1 MITLARQT
9 GRTQSIRTKITTVT
23 VCAIFAAIAV
33 TALLGTLTIKGIG
46 NSSSEQLLRLLCQT
60 GQKNLNSYFTSVEQS
75 VEMVSSFVGEDLKS
89 LDPEQL
95 EAHVNRTRSIFAKTA
110 NKTNGI
116 LTYYYRI
123 DPAVSDTVKGFWFTN
138 LDGEGFEEH
147 EVTDITLYD
156 TEDTSALVW
165 FTVPKATGK
174 AVWLPPYVTDNLDVR
189 VLSYNVPIYCGDVF
203 VGVIGIE
210 IAGSTMAGQVDNIR
224 LYDDGYAFINDYN
237 GYIIYHPRMSD
248 EEIEAERLR
257 QTPYGMLEE
266 NSLIR
271 YTYNNVEKEAVW
283 LPLVNG
289 MRLNVTVPLS
299 EINEDW
305 QKWVIEDAVASLA
318 LLIIFTLITVKV
330 AGRIAKPITDLTE
343 AARQVEAGNY
353 DVALTHEG
361 TDEVGILTHA
371 FRHLISHLKSYVRD
385 LKDLAYGDAL
395 TAVRNKGAFNIFLK
409 KLTEEAAAK
418 EQLPEFAVC
427 YFDCNDLK
435 EINDRYGHEK
445 GDMYLKTACAT
456 ICQVFAH
463 SPVFRIGGDEFAAIL
478 QHREYENREK
488 LLALF
493 DQRCFDLR
501 AVSTNPWEKVHIA
514 RGMAV
519 FDPKKDHSVE
529 DVIRRADHLMYEN
542 KRQQKNNA

>member
-1 MITLARQT
+1 M
-9 GRTQSIRTKITTVT
+9 VT
-23 VCAIFAAIAV
+23 VCAIFATIVV
-33 TALLGTLTIKGIG
+33 TAILGSLAIRGIG
-46 NSSSEQLLRLLCQT
+46 SSSSEQLLRLMCQT

-89 LDPEQL
+89 LEPEQL

-123 DPAVSDTVKGFWFTN
+123 DPTVSDTVKGFWFTN

-147 EVTDITLYD
+147 VVTDITLYD
-156 TEDTSALVW
+156 TDDTSALVW

-174 AVWLPPYVTDNLDVR
+174 AVWLPPYITDNLDVR
-189 VLSYNVPIYCGDVF
+189 VLSYNVPVYCGDVF

-210 IAGSTMAGQVDNIR
+210 IDYSTMADQVNNIR
-224 LYDDGYAFINDYN
+224 LYDNGYAFINDYS
-237 GYIIYHPRMSD
+237 GYIIYHPRMTD
-248 EEIEAERLR
+248 EEIEEERTR

-271 YTYNNVEKEAVW
+271 YSYGGVDKEAVW

-305 QKWVIEDAVASLA
+305 QRWALEHAAVSLV
-318 LLIIFTLITVKV
+318 LLIAFTLVTVKV
-330 AGRIAKPITDLTE
+330 AEHIAKPLTDLTE

-353 DVALTHEG
+353 DVTLEPQG
-361 TDEVGILTHA
+361 SDEVGILTGA
-371 FRHLISHLKSYVRD
+371 FSHLTTHLKSYIRD
-385 LKDLAYGDAL
+385 LKDLAFADAL
-395 TAVRNKGAFNIFLK
+395 TAVRNKGSFNLFLK
-409 KLTEEAAAK
+409 KLTEQAAGR
-418 EQLPEFAVC
+418 EEPPEYAVC
-427 YFDCNDLK
+427 YFDCNNLK
-435 EINDRYGHEK
+435 AINDEYGHEK
-445 GDMYLKTACAT
+445 GDIYLKRACAT
-456 ICQVFAH
+456 ICQVFSH

-478 QHREYENREK
+478 QHKEYENRKE
-488 LLALF
+488 LLELF

-501 AVSTNPWEKVHIA
+501 AVSANPWEKVYIA
-514 RGMAV
+514 RGMAEYN
-519 FDPKKDHSVE
+519 PKTDHSVD
-529 DVIRRADHLMYEN
+529 DVIRRADKLMYEN
-542 KRQQKNNA
+542 KRQQKGE

>member
-1 MITLARQT
+1 MAGKT
-9 GRTQSIRTKITTVT
+9 GHTRSIRTKITLVT
-23 VCAIFAAIAV
+23 VCAVFATIVV
-33 TALLGTLTIKGIG
+33 TAVLGSLAIRGIG
-46 NSSSEQLLRLLCQT
+46 SSSSEQLLRLLCQT

-75 VEMVSSFVGEDLKS
+75 VEMVSSFVSEDLKS
-89 LDPEQL
+89 LEPEQL
-95 EAHVNRTRSIFAKTA
+95 AAHVNRTRAIFAKTA
-110 NKTNGI
+110 AKTNGI

-147 EVTDITLYD
+147 VVTDITLYD

-174 AVWLPPYVTDNLDVR
+174 AVWLPPYITDNLDVR
-189 VLSYNVPIYCGDVF
+189 VLSYNVPVYCGDVF

-210 IAGSTMAGQVDNIR
+210 IAGATMANQVDNIR

-237 GYIIYHPRMSD
+237 GYIIYHPRMTD
-248 EEIEAERLR
+248 EEIEEERTR

-271 YTYNNVEKEAVW
+271 YTYGGVDKEAVW

-289 MRLNVTVPLS
+289 MRLNVTVPVA

-305 QKWVIEDAVASLA
+305 QRWVLEHAAVCLL
-318 LLIIFTLITVKV
+318 LLIVFTLITVKV
-330 AGRIAKPITDLTE
+330 AGHISKPLTDLTK

-353 DVALTHEG
+353 DVDLEPQG
-361 TDEVGILTHA
+361 NDEVGILTGA
-371 FRHLISHLKSYVRD
+371 FSHLTTHLKSYIRD
-385 LKDLAYGDAL
+385 LKDMAYGDAL

-409 KLTEEAAAK
+409 RLTDQADSREGF
-418 EQLPEFAVC
+418 PEYAVC
-427 YFDCNDLK
+427 FFDCNGLK
-435 EINDRYGHEK
+435 DINDRYGHDK
-445 GDMYLKTACAT
+445 GDIYLQTACAT

-478 QHREYENREK
+478 QNREYEHREE

-501 AVSTNPWEKVHIA
+501 AVSADPWENVSVA
-514 RGMAV
+514 RGMAE
-519 FDPKKDHSVE
+519 FDPLTDQSVD
-529 DVIRRADHLMYEN
+529 DVVRRADQLMYEN
-542 KRQQKNNA
+542 KHLQKGE